1 MPSMT
6 KMERVRA
13 AVEGRTVDR
22 VPLCFWHHFKPE
34 GSPQALARMTEE
46 FFGTFDLDIFKI
58 MPDIRYPFPNDS
70 IRSADDW
77 SLIADLEPYQGD
89 LGRILDT
96 IEILRER
103 TGPET
108 PIIVTL
114 FSPLAYAIRFA
125 GAELVGQHMNSN
137 PVQLHHALATL
148 ADNLGQFNQAAIE
161 TGADGIFF
169 AVHGAGDNLY
179 SDLQYAEFGRP
190 YDLMALAG
198 ASKGWLTTLHVHASS
213 DLNIDPFLSYP
224 APVLSWSDRVT
235 GISLAEVRGK
245 APDKCLMGG
254 IDESGAI
261 TAGTKEQIREE
272 IEDAIDQVAGNRFIL
287 ANGCSVPDDNPEH
300 LLRAAREALD
310 EVS

>member
-1 MPSMT
+1 MQPMT

-13 AVEGRTVDR
+13 AVEGRALDR

-34 GSPQALARMTEE
+34 GSPQMLARMTDE
-46 FFGTFDLDIFKI
+46 FFSAYDLDIFKI

-96 IEILRER
+96 IEILRDR

-125 GAELVGQHMNSN
+125 GAELVAQHMSSN
-137 PVQLHHALATL
+137 PVQLHQALATL
-148 ADNLGQFNQAAIE
+148 AGNLRLFNEAAIE

-169 AVHGAGDNLY
+169 ATHGAGDNLY

-235 GISLAEVRGK
+235 GISLAKVRGK

-261 TAGTKEQIREE
+261 TTGTKEQIRKE
-272 IEDAIDQVAGNRFIL
+272 IEDAIDQVAGHRFIL
-287 ANGCSVPDDNPEH
+287 ANGCSIPDDNPEH

-310 EVS
+310 ELS

>member
-1 MPSMT
+1 MPPMT

-13 AVEGRTVDR
+13 AVEGQAVDR

-46 FFGTFDLDIFKI
+46 FFGGFDLDIFKI

-96 IEILRER
+96 IEILRDR
-103 TGPET
+103 TGPDT

-125 GAELVGQHMNSN
+125 GAELVGEHMGSN
-137 PVQLHHALATL
+137 PARLHHALATL
-148 ADNLGQFNQAAIE
+148 AGNLRLFNQAAIE

-169 AVHGAGDNLY
+169 AVHGAGDKLY
-179 SDLQYAEFGRP
+179 SGPQYAEFGRP

-224 APVLSWSDRVT
+224 APVVSWSDRVT
-235 GISLAEVRGK
+235 GISLSQVREK

-254 IDESGAI
+254 IDERGAI
-261 TAGTKEQIREE
+261 TTGTEEQIREE
-272 IEDAIDQVAGNRFIL
+272 IEDAIDQVAGHRFIL
-287 ANGCSVPDDNPEH
+287 ANGCSIPDDNPEH

>member
-1 MPSMT
+1 MPPMT

-13 AVEGRTVDR
+13 AVEGRAVDR

-34 GSPQALARMTEE
+34 GSPEALARMTDD
-46 FFGTFDLDIFKI
+46 FFSAYDLDIFKI

-96 IEILRER
+96 IEILRDR

-125 GAELVGQHMNSN
+125 GAELVAQHMSSN
-137 PVQLHHALATL
+137 PVQLHQALATL
-148 ADNLGQFNQAAIE
+148 AGNLRLFNEAAIE

-169 AVHGAGDNLY
+169 ATHGAGDNLY

-235 GISLAEVRGK
+235 GISLAKVRGK

-261 TAGTKEQIREE
+261 TAGTKEQIGEE
-272 IEDAIDQVAGNRFIL
+272 IEDAIDQVAGDRFIL

>member
-1 MPSMT
+1 MPPMT

-13 AVEGRTVDR
+13 AVEGQVVDR

-34 GSPQALARMTEE
+34 GSPLALARMTEE
-46 FFGTFDLDIFKI
+46 FFGGFDLDIFKI
-58 MPDIRYPFPNDS
+58 MPDIRYPFPNES
-70 IRSADDW
+70 IRSVDDW

-96 IEILRER
+96 VEILRDR
-103 TGPET
+103 IGPET

-125 GAELVGQHMNSN
+125 GAELVGEHMGTN

-148 ADNLGQFNQAAIE
+148 AGNLRLFNQAAIE
-161 TGADGIFF
+161 AGADGMFF
-169 AVHGAGDNLY
+169 AVHGAGDKLY
-179 SDLQYAEFGRP
+179 SDRQYAEFGRP

-198 ASKGWLTTLHVHASS
+198 AGKGWLTTLHVHASS

-224 APVLSWSDRVT
+224 APVVSWSDRVT
-235 GISLAEVRGK
+235 GISLSKVREK
-245 APDKCLMGG
+245 APEKCLMGG

-261 TAGTKEQIREE
+261 TSGSVEQIREE
-272 IEDAIDQVAGNRFIL
+272 IEDAIHQVAGHRFIL
-287 ANGCSVPDDNPEH
+287 ANGCSVPDDNPED

-310 EVS
+310 EIS

>member
-1 MPSMT
+1 MQPMT

-13 AVEGRTVDR
+13 AVEGRALDR

-34 GSPQALARMTEE
+34 GSPQMLARMTDE
-46 FFGTFDLDIFKI
+46 FFSAYDLDIFKI

-96 IEILRER
+96 IEILRDR
-103 TGPET
+103 IGPET

-125 GAELVGQHMNSN
+125 GAELVGQHMSGN

-148 ADNLGQFNQAAIE
+148 AGNLRQFNQAAIE

-198 ASKGWLTTLHVHASS
+198 AGKGWLTTLHVHASS
-213 DLNIDPFLSYP
+213 DLDIDPFLSYP

-261 TAGTKEQIREE
+261 TAGTKEQIRKE
-272 IEDAIDQVAGNRFIL
+272 IEDAIDQVAGHRFIL
-287 ANGCSVPDDNPEH
+287 ANGCSIPDDNPEH

-310 EVS
+310 ELS